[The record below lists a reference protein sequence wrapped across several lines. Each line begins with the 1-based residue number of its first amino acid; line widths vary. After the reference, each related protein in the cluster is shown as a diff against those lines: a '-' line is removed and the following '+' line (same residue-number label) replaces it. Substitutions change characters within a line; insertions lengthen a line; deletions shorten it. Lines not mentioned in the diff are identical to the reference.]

1 MQVVASPLKTK
12 KWRAIFTDGTHT
24 DFGDPNY
31 EDYTQHKDEKRREL
45 YKQRHKKDLETNNPR
60 KAGFLSYYI
69 LWGPSTSIEENI
81 RQYKRM
87 FRDKL

>member
-12 KWRAIFTDGTHT
+12 KWRAIFTDGSHT

-45 YKQRHKKDLETNNPR
+45 YKQRHKKDLRTNNPR

-69 LWGPSTSIEENI
+69 LWGESKSLEQNI
-81 RQYKRM
+81 RDYKMM
-87 FRDKL
+87 FKDKL